1 MRWRGRPTAPPGSED
16 EPIVLAARV
25 AGVHAGADQEDF
37 VCSRRSRWC
46 TRQPVAMEEDEIH
59 EEGFLEISQHLQM
72 LQQGE
77 EKFCDEQYEKAA
89 AGGGGFE
96 GGFENP
102 IEDIFGS
109 LMTV

>member
-1 MRWRGRPTAPPGSED
+1 MHDRRTNLSYSQHVSLVYTPVPP
-16 EPIVLAARV
+16 R
-25 AGVHAGADQEDF
+25 
-37 VCSRRSRWC
+37 RRSRWC

-77 EKFCDEQYEKAA
+77 EKFGAEQYEKAA

-109 LMTV
+109 LMTVLAE